1 MATRLITA
9 PAAEPLSLEEAKAHL
24 RVDHTTDDSLIA
36 IFLQAARQDCE
47 EWTQRAFI
55 TQTWEVVIDEFP
67 ENEILIPRPPLQ
79 SVTSVKY
86 DDGAGVEV
94 TLSAAEYTVDTASEP
109 GWIVP
114 TLSGW
119 PATFDGINAVR
130 VQYVAGYATS
140 GNSPDNL
147 ADNVPGPIKA
157 AILLRLGQLYEHRED
172 VIAGTTALAVPN
184 GTQFLLRPYRM
195 ALGMA

>member
-94 TLSAAEYTVDTASEP
+94 TLSATEYTVDTASEP

-172 VIAGTTALAVPN
+172 VIAGKTALALPN